1 MKKRRSTI
9 IALLLV
15 AALALGIGYAALT
28 DDLFITGSAGIKQ
41 EHAEDAFGADVYFTR
56 AVISGEKGTATIGA
70 DTHSEAND
78 QITITAAEGAF
89 KGAGDSVLTTVEI
102 TNAGDLAASVKLNSA
117 LASNAEYFE
126 VTTNWGTEDKV
137 IAAGA
142 KVTFE
147 VYITC
152 IKTPTS
158 DVSTTFDIGFTATAV
173 EG

>member
-28 DDLFITGSAGIKQ
+28 DDLFITGSAGITKD
-41 EHAEDAFGADVYFTR
+41 HAEDAFGADVYFTR

-70 DTHSEAND
+70 DEHSEAND
-78 QITITAAEGAF
+78 QITVTVAAGAL

-102 TNAGDLAASVKLNSA
+102 TNAGDLAASVKLNSG
-117 LASNAEYFE
+117 LTSNAEYFE
-126 VTTNWGTEDKV
+126 VTTNWGTADKV
-137 IAAGA
+137 IAAGG
-142 KVTFE
+142 KTTFE
-147 VYITC
+147 VYLTC
-152 IKTPTS
+152 IKTPTT

-173 EG
+173 ED

>member
-1 MKKRRSTI
+1 MKRIQT
-9 IALLLV
+9 LN
-15 AALALGIGYAALT
+15 
-28 DDLFITGSAGIKQ
+28 
-41 EHAEDAFGADVYFTR
+41 TR
-56 AVISGEKGTATIGA
+56 
-70 DTHSEAND
+70 
-78 QITITAAEGAF
+78 
-89 KGAGDSVLTTVEI
+89 
-102 TNAGDLAASVKLNSA
+102 DLAASVKLNSA

-126 VTTNWGTEDKV
+126 VTTNWGAEDKV
-137 IAAGA
+137 ITAGA